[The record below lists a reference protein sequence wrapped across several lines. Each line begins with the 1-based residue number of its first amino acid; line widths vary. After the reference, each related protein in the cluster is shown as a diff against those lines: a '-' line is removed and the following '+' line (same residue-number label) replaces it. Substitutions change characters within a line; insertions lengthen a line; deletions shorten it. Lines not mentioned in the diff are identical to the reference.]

1 MSSSW
6 SLKLYLP
13 MPSDVDACQRLRGP
27 SSEMIRVETEEVGD
41 GWRVW
46 VKKEGSDG
54 GGTNGMSDERMNEQ
68 MDETVVVNV

>member
-27 SSEMIRVETEEVGD
+27 SSEMIKVETEEVGD

-46 VKKEGSDG
+46 VKKEDSD